1 MSDGHLFLYIDHA
14 VLFIAFTVLCA
25 LLLQFARPG
34 LRRSRPRAGTAPAL
48 PGSDSR
54 QGATR
59 SMSPP
64 P

>member
-25 LLLQFARPG
+25 LLLQFARPSQ
-34 LRRSRPRAGTAPAL
+34 RRWRTRGETEL
-48 PGSDSR
+48 PVADSTR
-54 QGATR
+54 GATR
-59 SMSPP
+59 AMSPP

>member
-34 LRRSRPRAGTAPAL
+34 LRRSRPRSGAAPAL

-54 QGATR
+54 EAATR
-59 SMSPP
+59 ATTSSP
-64 P
+64 